1 MVVLLE
7 LIGLKHLGCCGCC
20 LHEVFVTE
28 GASPVPGGP
37 HGIGVLKGPP
47 LGRELPHSLC
57 FFSTT
62 SGLDLAGTQS

>member
-37 HGIGVLKGPP
+37 HGVGVLKGPP